1 MKQQKQ
7 LSELT
12 LEELQKKKK
21 QSFGI
26 LVGLGI
32 VWIVVWIIM
41 IVIFLKSPK
50 TNIATLLP
58 CFILPLTLLPI
69 FINYS
74 NLIKEIKSRG

>member
-32 VWIVVWIIM
+32 VWIAVW
-41 IVIFLKSPK
+41 SW
-50 TNIATLLP
+50 
-58 CFILPLTLLPI
+58 
-69 FINYS
+69 
-74 NLIKEIKSRG
+74 